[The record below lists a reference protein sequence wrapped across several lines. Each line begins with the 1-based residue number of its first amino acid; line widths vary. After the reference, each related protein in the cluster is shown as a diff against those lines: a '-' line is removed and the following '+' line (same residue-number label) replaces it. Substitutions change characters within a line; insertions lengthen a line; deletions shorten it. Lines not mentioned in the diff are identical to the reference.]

1 MTPQQWRQESG
12 PIADDIAQGLPYPD
26 AVRCIRALSYNE
38 QEAHDGVPA
47 VIAEMVA
54 RRESR

>member
-12 PIADDIAQGLPYPD
+12 PIAQGLPYPD